1 VDTPPIVFTTDFGLA
16 DPYMGIMK
24 GVVLGINPRAA
35 LIDLTH
41 QVSPQNVR
49 QAAFVLGYSAPFFP
63 PGSVHVVVVDP
74 QVGTPRRALLLVTPQ
89 ARFVAPDNGVLSYVV
104 RDYLDSP
111 PRQAGRVRIPQGLTA
126 YSLTNSE
133 YWLHPVSHTFHGRDI
148 FAPAAAHLSLGV
160 SPDSLGEQVDDM
172 GWFPAPQPM
181 VAANTIR
188 GEVVYIDH
196 FGNLVT
202 NIPAQTL
209 AEGSTAQVKIKGR
222 LIPGLSRTFHDPSH
236 QPEGGLLALIGSHGH
251 LEIAVRDGSAAR
263 SLGADVGEGVEITVP
278 PAALPG
284 Y

>member
-1 VDTPPIVFTTDFGLA
+1 MDSPPIVFTTDFGLA
-16 DPYMGIMK
+16 DPYVGIMK
-24 GVVLGINPRAA
+24 GVVLSINPGAA

-74 QVGTPRRALLLVTPQ
+74 KVGTPRRALLLVSPR

-111 PRQAGRVRIPQGLTA
+111 PQQVGRVRIPRGLTA
-126 YSLTNSE
+126 YSLTNSD

-148 FAPAAAHLSLGV
+148 FAPVAAHLSLGI
-160 SPDSLGEQVDDM
+160 SPESLGEQVEDM
-172 GWFPAPQPM
+172 GWFPAPQPV
-181 VAANTIR
+181 VAANTIL
-188 GEVVYIDH
+188 GEVVYIDI
-196 FGNLVT
+196 FGNLVS
-202 NIPAQTL
+202 NIPAQAL
-209 AEGSTAQVKIKGR
+209 AEGNTAQVKIKGR

-236 QPEGGLLALIGSHGH
+236 LAADGLLALIGSHGH

-263 SLGADVGEGVEITVP
+263 LLGADVGEGVEVTVP
-278 PAALPG
+278 PTA
-284 Y
+284 